1 MSQKVVCECGH
12 SNPEGTIL
20 CEACGNPLR
29 DDQTKPILTM
39 RYEGGALRSQT
50 YKRTIVD
57 KIWNYFS
64 SVKVGVVLIIL
75 IIIAMAIGTIL
86 PQDNAIPSD
95 DPATYYPQHWGTFGT
110 LYVKLGL
117 DHLFRSWWWVIL
129 LGLLGLSLIVASID
143 RFIPLYRA
151 LKNQRVTRHER
162 YLKRQRLFGITQTD
176 QPDEIIEQAK
186 KALKEKHYKIREEN
200 GNLLAEKGRFAR
212 WGPYVNH
219 LGLIIVLVGGILRF
233 VPGMYVNEGMWIP
246 EGEQMVVPGTHGQY
260 YLTNHKFILQT
271 YDKDNKK
278 YQEAI
283 DRVGG
288 QVAKN
293 FQSNVTLYKAKGDH
307 VLGEKPDLVK
317 VKDAEIKVNHP
328 LEFDHFRLY
337 QSDFRT
343 ELYKF
348 NFKLENKKSGKSF
361 GDFSVNLQNPK
372 ETYDLGSGY
381 KVILETY
388 LPDFYFDKNGTPAT
402 KTDVPNNPAFVF
414 KMISPEHPKGELSF
428 VALRTNIEPLGKN
441 DYKIAF
447 KSMETKNVSGISVRK
462 DMTTWI
468 VFLGAILF
476 LLGVA
481 QGMYWSHRRIWV
493 QRKDGELWVAALANK
508 HWHSIKKDL
517 SYLVEKAGIKE
528 PIDQLEQK
536 VFQQDKERGLHP

>member
-12 SNPEGTIL
+12 INPEGTIL

-29 DDQTKPILTM
+29 EDQTKPILTM

-64 SVKVGVVLIIL
+64 SVKVGIALIIL
-75 IIIAMAIGTIL
+75 ILIAMAIGTIL
-86 PQDNAIPSD
+86 PQDNAIPSE
-95 DPATYYPQHWGTFGT
+95 DPSTYYPQRYGSFGT
-110 LYVKLGL
+110 LYVQLGL

-143 RFIPLYRA
+143 RFIPLYRG

-162 YLKRQRLFGITQTD
+162 YLKRQRLFGVTETEH
-176 QPDEIIEQAK
+176 PDEVIEKAK
-186 KALKEKHYKIREEN
+186 MALKDKHYKIREEN
-200 GNLLAEKGRFAR
+200 GDLFAEKGRFAR

-219 LGLIIVLVGGILRF
+219 LGLIIILIGGILRF
-233 VPGMYVNEGMWIP
+233 VPGMYLNEGMWIP
-246 EGEQMVVPGTHGQY
+246 EGEQKVIPGTNGEY
-260 YLTNHKFILQT
+260 YLTNHKFILET
-271 YDKDNKK
+271 YDKDNPQFKD
-278 YQEAI
+278 AI
-283 DRVGG
+283 DRVG

-293 FQSNVTLYKAKGDH
+293 FQSNVTLYKAKGNH
-307 VLGEKPDLVK
+307 VLGEKPELVK
-317 VKDAEIKVNHP
+317 VKDAQIKVNHP
-328 LEFDHFRLY
+328 LEFNHIRLY

-343 ELYKF
+343 ELHKM
-348 NFKLENKKSGKSF
+348 NFKLVNKKTGKSY

-381 KVILETY
+381 KVILDSY
-388 LPDFYFDKNGTPAT
+388 LPDFYFDKKGTPST
-402 KTDVPNNPAFVF
+402 KSDVPNNPAFVF

-428 VALRTNIEPLGKN
+428 VAIRTNIEPLGTN

-447 KSMETKNVSGISVRK
+447 KSMDTIRVSGISVRK

-468 VFLGAILF
+468 EFLGAILF
-476 LLGVA
+476 LIGVG

-493 QRKDGELWVAALANK
+493 QRKNGELWVAGLANK

-517 SYLVEKAGIKE
+517 SYLVEKTGINE

-536 VFQQDKERGLHP
+536 IFIQEKERGLHP